1 MSGDK
6 MTRARVAFALL
17 CGLAVCCSVM
27 YITADA
33 GDNVEGESVLA
44 PAKSVYGIGGPT
56 SVDSTD
62 VQKAGTI
69 FTNTPDGRMR
79 LTDYLTN
86 VEKEIAAEEAAR
98 KRDVAAVRAQM
109 DRNFAFN
116 QAARKKLKKALLHKM
131 AVNAKKA
138 KDDLARAMRYVQYRF
153 HKAAALANRR
163 NAANIHR
170 SKLIRARVA
179 RDKAHAAHQ
188 LRIAVKA
195 QQRSMAAYKSA
206 INARIAQTNKHVAV
220 NAAQIKE
227 NAKAARKALEAAVSK
242 FDKKVANA
250 RAEAAKGRS
259 KLAAQLAAQ
268 DKATRQ
274 WANNKLKVV
283 VAKTAA
289 HFRRVRA
296 KMAADR
302 HHADMA
308 LKSATSRMTASLNAA
323 KALNDKNFAKTVK
336 DIAAAK
342 AEAKAR
348 VAAARSEFKTKINLL
363 RATVKQQVAKTN
375 ARVTQLTG
383 VVNKNKL
390 EQAKVNANVRAE
402 MNRMIKVGNK
412 RYQEHLKK
420 DAELKNL
427 IKKNKAATDARLK
440 AMADHYSTELDK
452 VRATMKK
459 NRAHATHMLAK
470 ETGKLYAAIA
480 KSEKAQMKINGKLA
494 AQTRNARLD
503 IADELRAAKTDF
515 SKRMAAL
522 HSNIVRNDKKFEG
535 KMDKLAGIV
544 RANAVKNAQGRSQL
558 AAIMKANKME
568 LKAAVQGAVHK
579 GEVRMMKAEQKLK
592 DMNKKTKASL
602 NMRIT
607 SEVSKLAKESASQI
621 ENLRLSSSKA
631 RAEMRRELLYA
642 VRSAAAEA
650 KKNLVASVKVAK
662 VAFAVANAKEA
673 HAARKNAAGRAAIA
687 RSIAASKKAAQRQL
701 KDAVGTMNRSL
712 LALKT
717 ETAKKIKKTNH
728 KVTAYAD
735 ALAKEAKDVDAAMKA
750 NMASLVSKINRSR
763 AASKSSI
770 NRANAKSAAGFR
782 AALKAVSGAMAAAQR
797 RASAKFGKLYVDM
810 ARNRASADSALAAS
824 VKSINDGIAKQA
836 ALADSRFS
844 KTVKNIAAARAQAAK
859 QVSDARKTFATA
871 IARTTASVKDQES
884 RLSGEVAVVSGEVA
898 RNKAIQLRVNRRTQ
912 AELSRITKLSN
923 DRHSA
928 SIRARGKLRAL
939 LDENKR
945 AAAEEVRALNKLFT
959 GKLSKIRR
967 RAAKD
972 RIEAARDLTKASQR
986 LYGKLAGIQL
996 QAQYANAKNAKAI
1009 ASYAKKSQAAL
1020 RVAKTSLNARLNTLG
1035 NVISSNARKVE
1046 AGFEVLTGVIR
1057 SHRTAAAL
1065 DRKLIRQQTK
1075 SMGQDMQ
1082 KSIARAIMI
1091 GEAKARRVADRARG
1105 NLARAK
1111 RAMLIEISER
1121 VETAADNLFKT
1132 IQGSHQK
1139 IADNY
1144 LSLKAYAVTAGGK
1157 LKDYVVKGKGK
1168 NLSSLGDLL
1177 STVSGLSAVQA
1188 VKAEGVGMGASTIP
1202 AIFTSKKIKVSNSV
1216 TKINGLVNEYTGVI
1230 NAVRARWPM
1239 GLGKY
1244 LLLKLE
1250 ESMLGKG
1257 VLQVDKVSNHAGNW
1271 VFLNGRAVGL
1281 SNKLNDFESLAV
1293 RMGHYE
1299 ATLAKLTAALAGK
1312 KRKPAGKKPYRVGP
1326 PEWPGN

>member
-1 MSGDK
+1 MG
-6 MTRARVAFALL
+6 
-17 CGLAVCCSVM
+17 
-27 YITADA
+27 
-33 GDNVEGESVLA
+33 
-44 PAKSVYGIGGPT
+44 
-56 SVDSTD
+56 
-62 VQKAGTI
+62 
-69 FTNTPDGRMR
+69 
-79 LTDYLTN
+79 
-86 VEKEIAAEEAAR
+86 
-98 KRDVAAVRAQM
+98 
-109 DRNFAFN
+109 
-116 QAARKKLKKALLHKM
+116 
-131 AVNAKKA
+131 
-138 KDDLARAMRYVQYRF
+138 
-153 HKAAALANRR
+153 
-163 NAANIHR
+163 
-170 SKLIRARVA
+170 
-179 RDKAHAAHQ
+179 
-188 LRIAVKA
+188 
-195 QQRSMAAYKSA
+195 
-206 INARIAQTNKHVAV
+206 
-220 NAAQIKE
+220 
-227 NAKAARKALEAAVSK
+227 
-242 FDKKVANA
+242 
-250 RAEAAKGRS
+250 
-259 KLAAQLAAQ
+259 
-268 DKATRQ
+268 
-274 WANNKLKVV
+274 
-283 VAKTAA
+283 
-289 HFRRVRA
+289 
-296 KMAADR
+296 
-302 HHADMA
+302 
-308 LKSATSRMTASLNAA
+308 
-323 KALNDKNFAKTVK
+323 
-336 DIAAAK
+336 
-342 AEAKAR
+342 
-348 VAAARSEFKTKINLL
+348 
-363 RATVKQQVAKTN
+363 QQVAKTN

-480 KSEKAQMKINGKLA
+480 KSEKEQMKINGKLA
-494 AQTRNARLD
+494 TQTRNARLD

-515 SKRMAAL
+515 SKRVAAL

-558 AAIMKANKME
+558 AAIMKANTME
-568 LKAAVQGAVHK
+568 LKAAVQGADHK

-750 NMASLVSKINRSR
+750 NMNSLT
-763 AASKSSI
+763 
-770 NRANAKSAAGFR
+770 AKVSAA
-782 AALKAVSGAMAAAQR
+782 R
-797 RASAKFGKLYVDM
+797 RASKGAI
-810 ARNRASADSALAAS
+810 SAA
-824 VKSINDGIAKQA
+824 NAKQA

-871 IARTTASVKDQES
+871 IARTVAAVKDQES
-884 RLSGEVAVVSGEVA
+884 RLAGEIAVVSGEVA
-898 RNKAIQLRVNRRTQ
+898 RNKAIQLRVNRRTN
-912 AELSRITKLSN
+912 AELKRITKLSN

-928 SIRARGKLRAL
+928 SVRARGKLRAL

-945 AAAEEVRALNKLFT
+945 AASEEVKALNKLFVT
-959 GKLSKIRR
+959 KLSKIRR
-967 RAAKD
+967 RAALD
-972 RIEAARDLTKASQR
+972 RVEAGRDLSKASQR

-1035 NVISSNARKVE
+1035 NVIASNARKVE

-1139 IADNY
+1139 IVDNY
-1144 LSLKAYAVTAGGK
+1144 LYLKAYSVTAGDK
-1157 LKDYVVKGKGK
+1157 LKDYVIKGKGK

-1177 STVSGLSAVQA
+1177 TTISGLSSVKVQ
-1188 VKAEGVGMGASTIP
+1188 KAEGVGMGASTIP
-1202 AIFTSKKIKVSNSV
+1202 SIFTAKKIKVSNTV

-1230 NAVRARWPM
+1230 TAVRARWPM

-1312 KRKPAGKKPYRVGP
+1312 KKKAAGKKPYRVGP

>member
-1 MSGDK
+1 MASGDK

-27 YITADA
+27 YITAE
-33 GDNVEGESVLA
+33 DNVEGESVLA

-62 VQKAGTI
+62 VQKAGNVL
-69 FTNTPDGRMR
+69 TNTTDGRLR
-79 LTDYLTN
+79 LTDYLNN

-138 KDDLARAMRYVQYRF
+138 KDDLARAMRFVQGRF
-153 HKAAALANRR
+153 HRAARLANRR
-163 NAANIHR
+163 NRANIAR
-170 SKLIRARVA
+170 SKKIRARVA

-227 NAKAARKALEAAVSK
+227 NAKAARKALESAVHK

-323 KALNDKNFAKTVK
+323 KALNDRNFAKTVK

-342 AEAKAR
+342 AAAKT
-348 VAAARSEFKTKINLL
+348 EFKTKINLL

-375 ARVTQLTG
+375 ARITQLTG
-383 VVNKNKL
+383 TVNKNKL

-402 MNRMIKVGNK
+402 TNRMIKVGNK

-420 DAELKNL
+420 DRELKNL
-427 IKKNKAATDARLK
+427 IKSNKAATDARLK

-459 NRAHATHMLAK
+459 NRAHASHMLAK

-503 IADELRAAKTDF
+503 IADELRSAKSDF

-522 HSNIVRNDKKFEG
+522 HGNIVRNDKKFEG
-535 KMDKLAGIV
+535 KMDKLAGVV
-544 RANAVKNAQGRSQL
+544 RANAVKNARGRSQL

-592 DMNKKTKASL
+592 DMNKKTKSSL

-621 ENLRLSSSKA
+621 ENLRLSSKA
-631 RAEMRRELLYA
+631 ARGEMRRELLYA

-650 KKNLVASVKVAK
+650 KKNLVAAVKMAK
-662 VAFAVANAKEA
+662 KCFSKANAKERA
-673 HAARKNAAGRAAIA
+673 AARKNAAGRAAIA
-687 RSIAASKKAAQRQL
+687 RSIASSKRAAKRQL
-701 KDAVGTMNRSL
+701 NDAVGAMNRSL

-717 ETAKKIKKTNH
+717 ETAKKIKKSNH
-728 KVTAYAD
+728 KVTAFAG

-750 NMASLVSKINRSR
+750 NMNSLTAKINAARRS
-763 AASKSSI
+763 AASAT
-770 NRANAKSAAGFR
+770 RAANAKSAAGFR
-782 AALKAVSGAMAAAQR
+782 SALKSVASAMGAAQR
-797 RASAKFGKLYVDM
+797 RASNKFGKLYRHM
-810 ARNRASADSALAAS
+810 A
-824 VKSINDGIAKQA
+824 
-836 ALADSRFS
+836 
-844 KTVKNIAAARAQAAK
+844 
-859 QVSDARKTFATA
+859 
-871 IARTTASVKDQES
+871 
-884 RLSGEVAVVSGEVA
+884 
-898 RNKAIQLRVNRRTQ
+898 
-912 AELSRITKLSN
+912 
-923 DRHSA
+923 
-928 SIRARGKLRAL
+928 
-939 LDENKR
+939 
-945 AAAEEVRALNKLFT
+945 
-959 GKLSKIRR
+959 
-967 RAAKD
+967 
-972 RIEAARDLTKASQR
+972 
-986 LYGKLAGIQL
+986 
-996 QAQYANAKNAKAI
+996 
-1009 ASYAKKSQAAL
+1009 
-1020 RVAKTSLNARLNTLG
+1020 
-1035 NVISSNARKVE
+1035 
-1046 AGFEVLTGVIR
+1046 
-1057 SHRTAAAL
+1057 
-1065 DRKLIRQQTK
+1065 
-1075 SMGQDMQ
+1075 
-1082 KSIARAIMI
+1082 
-1091 GEAKARRVADRARG
+1091 ADRAR
-1105 NLARAK
+1105 
-1111 RAMLIEISER
+1111 
-1121 VETAADNLFKT
+1121 AD
-1132 IQGSHQK
+1132 
-1139 IADNY
+1139 
-1144 LSLKAYAVTAGGK
+1144 
-1157 LKDYVVKGKGK
+1157 
-1168 NLSSLGDLL
+1168 
-1177 STVSGLSAVQA
+1177 SA
-1188 VKAEGVGMGASTIP
+1188 P
-1202 AIFTSKKIKVSNSV
+1202 
-1216 TKINGLVNEYTGVI
+1216 
-1230 NAVRARWPM
+1230 
-1239 GLGKY
+1239 
-1244 LLLKLE
+1244 
-1250 ESMLGKG
+1250 
-1257 VLQVDKVSNHAGNW
+1257 
-1271 VFLNGRAVGL
+1271 
-1281 SNKLNDFESLAV
+1281 
-1293 RMGHYE
+1293 
-1299 ATLAKLTAALAGK
+1299 
-1312 KRKPAGKKPYRVGP
+1312 
-1326 PEWPGN
+1326 

>member
-1 MSGDK
+1 MGN
-6 MTRARVAFALL
+6 VAVTLL
-17 CGLAVCCSVM
+17 FGLAICCSVM
-27 YITADA
+27 YFTAED
-33 GDNVEGESVLA
+33 EYVLASA

-62 VQKAGTI
+62 VQKAGTV

-116 QAARKKLKKALLHKM
+116 QAARKKLKRALLHKM

-138 KDDLARAMRYVQYRF
+138 KDDLARAMRFVQYRF
-153 HKAAALANRR
+153 HKAARLANKR
-163 NAANIHR
+163 NRANIHR

-227 NAKAARKALEAAVSK
+227 NAKAARKALEGAVSK

-323 KALNDKNFAKTVK
+323 KALNDRNFAKTVK

-342 AEAKAR
+342 AEAKSR
-348 VAAARSEFKTKINLL
+348 VAAAKTEFKTKINLL

-375 ARVTQLTG
+375 ARITQLTG
-383 VVNKNKL
+383 TVNKNKL

-402 MNRMIKVGNK
+402 TNRMIKVGNK
-412 RYQEHLKK
+412 RYKEHLKK
-420 DAELKNL
+420 DRELKNL
-427 IKKNKAATDARLK
+427 IKSNKAATDARLK

-459 NRAHATHMLAK
+459 NRAHASHMLAK

-480 KSEKAQMKINGKLA
+480 KGEKAQMKINGKLA

-544 RANAVKNAQGRSQL
+544 RANAVKNARGRAQL
-558 AAIMKANKME
+558 SAIMKANKME
-568 LKAAVQGAVHK
+568 LKAAVQSAVHK
-579 GEVRMMKAEQKLK
+579 GEVRMMKAEMKLK
-592 DMNKKTKASL
+592 DMDKKTKASL

-650 KKNLVASVKVAK
+650 KKNLVAAVKMAK
-662 VAFAVANAKEA
+662 AAFAFANAKEA
-673 HAARKNAAGRAAIA
+673 RAAHKNAAGRAKLA
-687 RSIAASKKAAQRQL
+687 RSIAASKKAAQRSL

-712 LALKT
+712 LALKV
-717 ETAKKIKKTNH
+717 ETAKKIKKTNK

-735 ALAKEAKDVDAAMKA
+735 ALKKEAKDVDAAMKA
-750 NMASLVSKINRSR
+750 NMAAMKAKIAAARRS
-763 AASKSSI
+763 AKSAI
-770 NRANAKSAAGFR
+770 NAANAKSA
-782 AALKAVSGAMAAAQR
+782 VAAQC
-797 RASAKFGKLYVDM
+797 
-810 ARNRASADSALAAS
+810 
-824 VKSINDGIAKQA
+824 
-836 ALADSRFS
+836 
-844 KTVKNIAAARAQAAK
+844 
-859 QVSDARKTFATA
+859 
-871 IARTTASVKDQES
+871 
-884 RLSGEVAVVSGEVA
+884 
-898 RNKAIQLRVNRRTQ
+898 
-912 AELSRITKLSN
+912 
-923 DRHSA
+923 
-928 SIRARGKLRAL
+928 
-939 LDENKR
+939 
-945 AAAEEVRALNKLFT
+945 AAAEVVHRKVCDGQQKGVDVQKEIECREQEMKKLR
-959 GKLSKIRR
+959 KQEREHEE
-967 RAAKD
+967 AKD
-972 RIEAARDLTKASQR
+972 RAVIMRQEWAEA
-986 LYGKLAGIQL
+986 
-996 QAQYANAKNAKAI
+996 
-1009 ASYAKKSQAAL
+1009 
-1020 RVAKTSLNARLNTLG
+1020 VAMH
-1035 NVISSNARKVE
+1035 E
-1046 AGFEVLTGVIR
+1046 
-1057 SHRTAAAL
+1057 
-1065 DRKLIRQQTK
+1065 
-1075 SMGQDMQ
+1075 
-1082 KSIARAIMI
+1082 
-1091 GEAKARRVADRARG
+1091 
-1105 NLARAK
+1105 
-1111 RAMLIEISER
+1111 
-1121 VETAADNLFKT
+1121 
-1132 IQGSHQK
+1132 
-1139 IADNY
+1139 
-1144 LSLKAYAVTAGGK
+1144 
-1157 LKDYVVKGKGK
+1157 
-1168 NLSSLGDLL
+1168 
-1177 STVSGLSAVQA
+1177 
-1188 VKAEGVGMGASTIP
+1188 
-1202 AIFTSKKIKVSNSV
+1202 
-1216 TKINGLVNEYTGVI
+1216 
-1230 NAVRARWPM
+1230 
-1239 GLGKY
+1239 
-1244 LLLKLE
+1244 
-1250 ESMLGKG
+1250 
-1257 VLQVDKVSNHAGNW
+1257 
-1271 VFLNGRAVGL
+1271 
-1281 SNKLNDFESLAV
+1281 
-1293 RMGHYE
+1293 
-1299 ATLAKLTAALAGK
+1299 
-1312 KRKPAGKKPYRVGP
+1312 
-1326 PEWPGN
+1326 